1 MSNAEA
7 SASRLARRRAAA
19 ISALLAPAMLA
30 AAGTARAQRTD
41 SALVIG
47 VVPNVSARLILAAYQ
62 PMRMHLE
69 RELGRRVEV
78 ATAPDFRGFAERALR
93 GEYRVIVTAPNVGR
107 VLQMDAGWEPIA
119 IYEPQIPAIL
129 VAGADNPLDAA
140 SQLRGRALAL
150 ANPQSLVALVGLQWL
165 RNQGLQA
172 GTDFSIALAAND
184 DSLGAV
190 LRSGEA
196 PLAVMSMGEFRA
208 KPEEMRKR
216 LRIVTEIARVPGF
229 LVMTAAGMDDT
240 ERRRLRGLLLA
251 FPKTDE
257 GRQFLGLSGFSG
269 IREVADADLRFLD
282 PYVEPTRRGLGLAR

>member
-7 SASRLARRRAAA
+7 PASRLARRRAAA

-107 VLQMDAGWEPIA
+107 VLQMEAGWEPIA

-140 SQLRGRALAL
+140 TQLRGRALAL

-216 LRIVTEIARVPGF
+216 LRIVSEIARVPGF
-229 LVMTAAGMDDT
+229 LVMTATGMDDT
-240 ERRRLRGLLLA
+240 ERRRLRI
-251 FPKTDE
+251 
-257 GRQFLGLSGFSG
+257 S
-269 IREVADADLRFLD
+269 
-282 PYVEPTRRGLGLAR
+282 